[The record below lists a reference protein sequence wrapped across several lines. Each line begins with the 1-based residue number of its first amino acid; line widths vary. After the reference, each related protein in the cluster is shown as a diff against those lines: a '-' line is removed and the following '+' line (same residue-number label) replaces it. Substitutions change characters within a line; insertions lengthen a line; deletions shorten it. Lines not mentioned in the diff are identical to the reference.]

1 MCENE
6 KKKKKERRKE
16 EKEEKEEKE
25 ASAVNGKQVQDDRR
39 TVHSGQKWG
48 CKKVFSRVDTAE
60 DNIHK
65 QMRACV
71 RGVIEPGRGGGCC

>member
-6 KKKKKERRKE
+6 KKEKEGRRKE
-16 EKEEKEEKE
+16 EKEEKEKE
-25 ASAVNGKQVQDDRR
+25 ASSANGKQVQDDRR

-71 RGVIEPGRGGGCC
+71 RACVE

>member
-6 KKKKKERRKE
+6 KKKEGRKE

-25 ASAVNGKQVQDDRR
+25 ASLANGKQVQDDRR

-71 RGVIEPGRGGGCC
+71 RACVE